1 MSDYYKLMNNSGLHL
16 KIALVDTPLP
26 TQAISRCTDSLRIHV
41 QMGLPLLLFKR
52 YVDRYLVTW
61 FIGGVS
67 SVRFMT
73 GLSLFQHK

>member
-16 KIALVDTPLP
+16 KIALVHTPLP
-26 TQAISRCTDSLRIHV
+26 AEAFPKCTDSLRIHV
-41 QMGLPLLLFKR
+41 QMFLPLLLFRR

-73 GLSLFQHK
+73 GLSLFQPK